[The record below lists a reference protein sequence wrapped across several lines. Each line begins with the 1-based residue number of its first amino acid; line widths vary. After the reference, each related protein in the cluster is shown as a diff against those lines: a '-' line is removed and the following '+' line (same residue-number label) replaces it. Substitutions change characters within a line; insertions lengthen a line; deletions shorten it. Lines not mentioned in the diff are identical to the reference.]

1 MIASCKPIKRV
12 PPIQEGGQSDTQECD
27 ALNREISMSDRG
39 LNTISFAGHAASS
52 SQFQTLYSEGMS
64 LVEETASYLDGPGR
78 AASKVLPRLASVLY
92 AAESMRLTTR
102 LMQMASWLLLQR
114 AVNNG
119 EMTREQVIAEK
130 SKVRLDSF
138 NVDRSAPGWNDLP
151 ESFRDLVERSL
162 RLQKRVSLL
171 DREIYRP
178 AEAAPQAGGENSVQ
192 AQLDLLKTAFGGQ

>member
-1 MIASCKPIKRV
+1 M
-12 PPIQEGGQSDTQECD
+12 SDT
-27 ALNREISMSDRG
+27 G

-52 SQFQTLYSEGMS
+52 AQFKSLYAEGMA

-78 AASKVLPRLASVLY
+78 AASKVLPRQVSVLY

-119 EMTREQVIAEK
+119 EMTRDQVMSEK
-130 SKVRLDSF
+130 KKVRLDAY
-138 NVDRSAPGWNDLP
+138 NLDREAPGWEDLP
-151 ESFRDLVERSL
+151 LSFRELIERSH
-162 RLQKRVSLL
+162 RLQSRVALL

-178 AEAAPQAGGENSVQ
+178 ADAPAVHDNQNSVQ
-192 AQLDLLKTAFGGQ
+192 AQLSLLQTAFARH

>member
-1 MIASCKPIKRV
+1 
-12 PPIQEGGQSDTQECD
+12 
-27 ALNREISMSDRG
+27 
-39 LNTISFAGHAASS
+39 
-52 SQFQTLYSEGMS
+52 
-64 LVEETASYLDGPGR
+64 VEETASYLDGPGR

-178 AEAAPQAGGENSVQ
+178 AEAAPQASSENSVQ
-192 AQLDLLKTAFGGQ
+192 AQLDLLKTAFSGQ